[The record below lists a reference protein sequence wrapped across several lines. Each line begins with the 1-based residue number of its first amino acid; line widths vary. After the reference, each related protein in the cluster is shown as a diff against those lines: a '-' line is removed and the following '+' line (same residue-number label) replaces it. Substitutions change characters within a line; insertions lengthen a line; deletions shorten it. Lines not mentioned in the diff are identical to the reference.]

1 MPPLFFPPVGVPK
14 TQIMQIAPI
23 TGQVGRGELEPT
35 KPQGTCEAR
44 GCSWARGAR
53 AHPPC
58 AVGCAATSTALPR
71 PTQHLPHCDLGFS
84 PKAQLA
90 KHKPSPA
97 RCVFLGSSRKR
108 HKCRTRGR
116 SLPSHPPPAGTES
129 GNRRSCSTATRC
141 SLHTASLRGDASSA
155 PNHLG
160 SVGARSTIPPSL
172 FPRLTLL
179 QYFFKKGKDVFT
191 AFLLCFSSTPPF
203 FFGKMDAEDSRAAP
217 AVLETGR
224 LHPGTVQ
231 ALFECVSGAGFRSR
245 RE

>member
-1 MPPLFFPPVGVPK
+1 MF
-14 TQIMQIAPI
+14 
-23 TGQVGRGELEPT
+23 
-35 KPQGTCEAR
+35 
-44 GCSWARGAR
+44 SWAAPGKGTSAVPGVEAFPAIPLLLARSQETAGA
-53 AHPPC
+53 A
-58 AVGCAATSTALPR
+58 ALPHAA
-71 PTQHLPHCDLGFS
+71 PCTQ
-84 PKAQLA
+84 
-90 KHKPSPA
+90 
-97 RCVFLGSSRKR
+97 
-108 HKCRTRGR
+108 
-116 SLPSHPPPAGTES
+116 SLW
-129 GNRRSCSTATRC
+129 
-141 SLHTASLRGDASSA
+141 GDASSA

-179 QYFFKKGKDVFT
+179 QYFFKIGKDVFT
-191 AFLLCFSSTPPF
+191 SFVLCFSSTPPF